1 MKIFR
6 PEKPTLGTKATV
18 DVAVTQKDLPIRTMS
33 NPTLMQPPSPIPG
46 PSAASPDRYSN
57 HACSYGRLSALGKQ
71 HSNKTTPSIK
81 GIVVVARHL
90 TQSLCL
96 KAIDFGLC

>member
-6 PEKPTLGTKATV
+6 PQKPALGTKATV
-18 DVAVTQKDLPIRTMS
+18 DVADIQEDLPIRTMS
-33 NPTLMQPPSPIPG
+33 NPTLMQPPG
-46 PSAASPDRYSN
+46 PSSASPDRYSN
-57 HACSYGRLSALGKQ
+57 HACSYDRLSALGKQ

-90 TQSLCL
+90 TQSLC
-96 KAIDFGLC
+96 A